1 MELIVLRADALF
13 QIHLPGLQF
22 THYPLCGWI
31 PRRIQVN
38 YLAEGNAVLSP
49 VRVEPVTSGLPAASL
64 RTCKMNQSEMESVR
78 AKESYRKSLREQ
90 EKKRECVSQRETV
103 RVCLQQEIYSAMH
116 CALRAQA
123 GLWANKQA
131 CAVLQRQRP
140 DTSVRANILRA
151 GQRKRERQNDLFIL
165 FPISPLSQRKIPDA
179 LCTCHPVVILDS
191 DKRNRLLLESWA
203 ESNE

>member
-90 EKKRECVSQRETV
+90 EKRENVWVRERLWEYVYSRRYTPLCTVHSELRLDSGPINKLVQFCNVSVRTPPYAPTSCVLDREN
-103 RVCLQQEIYSAMH
+103 EKDKMIYLFYFLSRHCHSGKFQMH
-116 CALRAQA
+116 C
-123 GLWANKQA
+123 
-131 CAVLQRQRP
+131 VP
-140 DTSVRANILRA
+140 VI
-151 GQRKRERQNDLFIL
+151 
-165 FPISPLSQRKIPDA
+165 PLSFWTQ
-179 LCTCHPVVILDS
+179 T
-191 DKRNRLLLESWA
+191 
-203 ESNE
+203 NEIVYF